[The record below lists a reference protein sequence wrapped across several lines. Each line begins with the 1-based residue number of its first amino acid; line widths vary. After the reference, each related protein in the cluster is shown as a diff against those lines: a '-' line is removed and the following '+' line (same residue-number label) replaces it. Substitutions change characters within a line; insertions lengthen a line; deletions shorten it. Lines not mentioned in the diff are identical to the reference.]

1 MITLCGT
8 KDFTVLS
15 VNKKCGGQ
23 GEVIGVFNVYA
34 HKKVFISL
42 KNKCCELAKLKS
54 DFEGDPLILGLR
66 KNINE
71 GPRKWQ
77 KMVEVQ

>member
-1 MITLCGT
+1 MKNIKTIKYNFWVWSHST
-8 KDFTVLS
+8 S
-15 VNKKCGGQ
+15 
-23 GEVIGVFNVYA
+23 
-34 HKKVFISL
+34 VFISL

-77 KMVEVQ
+77 KIVEVQ